1 MSEVTPLPGFGEPD
15 GGDAS
20 SEAQPEPPVTADPHR
35 LLEDAEA
42 AQREADEALDR
53 LRRATSASNRV
64 VRTFEERR
72 RAVMEAVDAVTPE
85 REVRTTEERRAAVL
99 EIAHAEQEARERRR
113 REEQAR
119 LEAIRREYRSAT
131 PEREIRS
138 EEERRAA
145 AQALVEEEF
154 RRRKEAA
161 AELNRRLEER
171 RAAEASE
178 ADGTSGETEQG

>member
-1 MSEVTPLPGFGEPD
+1 MNEVTPLPGFGEPD
-15 GGDAS
+15 SGDVS
-20 SEAQPEPPVTADPHR
+20 SETAPDPAGVSDPHR
-35 LLEDAEA
+35 LLEEAEA
-42 AQREADEALDR
+42 AERAADEALDR
-53 LRRATSASNRV
+53 LRRTTSASNRV

-85 REVRTTEERRAAVL
+85 RDVRSEEERRSAVL
-99 EIAHAEQEARERRR
+99 EIARAEQEERERRR

-119 LEAIRREYRSAT
+119 LEAVRREFQSAT
-131 PEREIRS
+131 PERRIRS

-161 AELNRRLEER
+161 AELNRRLEAR
-171 RAAEASE
+171 RAEETAEQSAPAE
-178 ADGTSGETEQG
+178 EG